1 MLFSLRSKLAAVVG
15 LVGLTALGLAGF
27 TSLQMDREHERA
39 MAVEAAWN
47 GALQAQT
54 LARAIE
60 HAVVASHAVYTAEDK
75 EDAKQKFRPLAM
87 ALEEIERIREPFM
100 AWLAETAPDK
110 KQIIAS
116 RLQEFIAY
124 QKDTAQLG
132 MNVSPKAALIQA
144 TDEATIKSREMMI
157 KAIMQL
163 GDETRHSLETFRASA
178 DEARQQA
185 KIVLLSL
192 SFGSIVLA
200 LISAHLM
207 ATIQIQRPLKHLQRV
222 MASLADHD
230 LDVEVP
236 FLTRRDE
243 IGSMASSL
251 ATFQQALRDKRS
263 SDQQAVANMAESLE
277 RGARLER
284 NAAAFEHRVRQVTED
299 LARAAEQMGQ
309 VARSMKENAQT
320 TTDQVIGV
328 AAGAEHAST
337 EVKSTER
344 ATEALSDSARRI
356 DEQVQS
362 AVAIATGALSELSKT
377 DMTAR
382 SLTDATNHIGS
393 VVELIARIAA
403 QTNLL
408 ALNATIEAARAGA
421 AGRGFAVVAHE
432 VKELAGQ
439 TSRATDQIS
448 EQIRAIQSAA
458 DATVAAIAKTG
469 DTIRE
474 INSIA
479 NVVAT
484 AAGEQQQATR
494 RIAESVAGAA
504 SITRDMAR
512 GIVSVQTAAASS
524 GATAENVL
532 EVSTHLAEIS
542 HELSNEITD
551 FLSRVRAA

>member
-1 MLFSLRSKLAAVVG
+1 MRLSLRSKLATVVG

-27 TSLQMDREHERA
+27 TSVQIDQEHERA
-39 MAVEAAWN
+39 IAVEAAWN

-60 HAVVASHAVYTAEDK
+60 HAVVASHAVYTAEDR
-75 EDAKQKFRPLAM
+75 EDAKQKSQSLAK
-87 ALEEIERIREPFM
+87 ALEEIELIQAPFM
-100 AWLAETAPDK
+100 AWLANTAPDK
-110 KQIIAS
+110 RQLIANH
-116 RLQEFIAY
+116 LQEFIAY

-132 MNVSPKAALIQA
+132 IEVSPKAALIQA

-157 KAIMQL
+157 RAIMQL
-163 GDETRHSLETFRASA
+163 GDETRRSLDTFRASV

-185 KIVLLSL
+185 KVVLLSL

-200 LISAHLM
+200 LIGAYLV
-207 ATIQIQRPLKHLQRV
+207 ATHQIQRPLRRLQQV
-222 MASLADHD
+222 MASLANQD
-230 LDVEVP
+230 LDVTVP
-236 FLTRRDE
+236 FLTRQDE

-251 ATFQQALRDKRS
+251 ATFQKALREKHS
-263 SDQQAVANMAESLE
+263 SDQQAAANMAESLE
-277 RGARLER
+277 RATRLEH

-320 TTDQVIGV
+320 TSDQVTSV
-328 AAGAEHAST
+328 AAGAEHASA
-337 EVKSTER
+337 EIKSTEQ

-356 DEQVQS
+356 DDQVQS
-362 AVAIATGALSELSKT
+362 AVDIVTSALSELSKT

-382 SLTDATNHIGS
+382 SLTDATKHIGS
-393 VVELIARIAA
+393 VVELIARIAS

-408 ALNATIEAARAGA
+408 ALNATIEAARSGA
-421 AGRGFAVVAHE
+421 AGRGFAIVAHE

-439 TSRATDQIS
+439 TSQATEQIS

-458 DATVAAIAKTG
+458 DATVIAIGKTG
-469 DTIRE
+469 DSIRE

-479 NVVAT
+479 TVVAT
-484 AAGEQQQATR
+484 AAVEQQEATR
-494 RIAESVAGAA
+494 RMAESIAGTAA
-504 SITRDMAR
+504 IAR
-512 GIVSVQTAAASS
+512 NMMSGIASVQMAAASS

-532 EVSTHLAEIS
+532 EVSTDLTEIS
-542 HELSNEITD
+542 HKLGDEITD